1 MKPHISFLA
10 AIDEVYKKPQDIW
23 KTASGWGGKNIKG
36 EVEYFDKE
44 DHAKAW
50 VNGTAK
56 MRAHGSVDPVKGR
69 DISRAMNID
78 QYGNDADAVAL

>member
-1 MKPHISFLA
+1 MKPYINFLA

-23 KTASGWGGKNIKG
+23 KTASGWGGKNLKG

-44 DHAKAW
+44 NDAKAW

-56 MRAHGSVDPVKGR
+56 MRAHGSVDPGKGR

-78 QYGNDADAVAL
+78 QYGNDADAVGL